1 MASPVS
7 TAVLVDRGERGPE
20 DGAVGE
26 GVHTVA
32 VGVGRPA
39 HSDLGTPH
47 CQLSQHNTDT
57 GKPSN
62 SASNFYVKVVFKII
76 KLEA

>member
-7 TAVLVDRGERGPE
+7 TAVFVDRGERGPE

-32 VGVGRPA
+32 VGVGCPA
-39 HSDLGTPH
+39 YSDLGTPH
-47 CQLSQHNTDT
+47 CQVSQHNTDT

-62 SASNFYVKVVFKII
+62 SASNFYVKEVLK
-76 KLEA
+76 